1 MPVNHD
7 ATRSENGSDAP
18 SEMCM
23 QPKTGHY
30 VIVNEHGNPTI
41 TNDKRWWMGQVTCGR
56 PEPNTL
62 KGETKLE
69 ITNVTDGRTKQVKR
83 DHIIHILHDLDHIQ
97 TTSQVSKN
105 DRNGR
110 TNDYQ
115 FPAQSS
121 AAVYL
126 SSDA

>member
-1 MPVNHD
+1 
-7 ATRSENGSDAP
+7 
-18 SEMCM
+18 
-23 QPKTGHY
+23 
-30 VIVNEHGNPTI
+30 
-41 TNDKRWWMGQVTCGR
+41 MGQVTCGR
-56 PEPNTL
+56 PEPNAL